1 MPRQKPQERPQERPQ
16 GRAGA
21 ITDRAYWDGV
31 WAGAGTFRP
40 IDPAAPG
47 PRNYVNR
54 ALHAVFTRTI
64 RENPP
69 PGPHFIEIGCG
80 ASRWLAYFHQQFGFA
95 VSGLDYSAEGC
106 ASAQRLLTT
115 LAVPGEV
122 FRADMFDPPEAL
134 IGRFDILWSNGLV
147 EHFADTATACE
158 ACATFLRPGGLMIT
172 LVPNMTGPL
181 GRLQKCFNPAL
192 YAKHVPL
199 DKAMLARAHA
209 QAGLTILSCDYALP
223 AHLGVL
229 HLGRIERLLGAR
241 PAQALKIA
249 LTLPIRLGLALLR
262 RGPNRITSPYL
273 ICVAR
278 KPAA

>member
-1 MPRQKPQERPQERPQ
+1 MMPGDKPSPQAEDQ
-16 GRAGA
+16 AGA
-21 ITDRAYWDGV
+21 ITDRAYWEGV
-31 WAGAGTFRP
+31 WANAGTFRP
-40 IDPAAPG
+40 IDPTARG

-54 ALHAVFTRTI
+54 ALHGFFTRTI
-64 RENPP
+64 AENPP
-69 PGPHFIEIGCG
+69 PGRNFIEIGCG
-80 ASRWLAYFHQQFGFA
+80 ASRWLAYFQQQFGFA

-106 ASAQRLLTT
+106 ASAQQLLTT
-115 LAVPGEV
+115 LAVPGEI
-122 FRADMFDPPEAL
+122 FRGDMFDPPREL

-158 ACATFLRPGGLMIT
+158 ACATFLTPGGLMIT

-199 DKAMLARAHA
+199 DMAMLARAHA
-209 QAGLTILSCDYALP
+209 RAGLTVLSCEYVLP

-229 HLGRIERLLGAR
+229 HLGPLEGLLGAR

-249 LTLPIRLGLALLR
+249 LTLPIRLGLTLLR
-262 RGPNRITSPYL
+262 LRPNRITSPYL

-278 KPAA
+278 KPVT